1 MRALTEWIGIED
13 DEVSHKE
20 KLVSALGG
28 FVSILLI
35 IEVSQRALGLRD
47 ASMLIASMGASAVLL
62 FAVPRGQLS
71 QPWPVL
77 TGHVAS
83 ALIGV
88 TCATVIPHRELAA
101 ASAVGLS
108 IACMHQFRF
117 VHPPGGATA
126 LTAVIGGPAVT
137 ELGYSFVWHPVLL
150 NAVLITATAVGFNWF
165 FPWRRYPTRLQ
176 RTESPNDEA
185 PPVGAEAVA
194 PDAAADSA
202 PHQPSHEDVLDA
214 LRSLDTFIDIT
225 EEDLLL
231 LHHILS
237 RNRPLAIVAHSGEY
251 LAGGIVR
258 INKGHTVRKIGN

>member
-1 MRALTEWIGIED
+1 MQTLTAWIGIED
-13 DEVSHKE
+13 EEVSHKE

-35 IEVSQRALGLRD
+35 IEVSQRALNLRD

-77 TGHVAS
+77 SGHVAS

-137 ELGYSFVWHPVLL
+137 ELGYSFVWQPVLL
-150 NAVLITATAVGFNWF
+150 NAVIIITAAAVGFNWF

-176 RTESPNDEA
+176 RTESPNDGA
-185 PPVGAEAVA
+185 PLADAQTVA
-194 PDAAADSA
+194 PDAATHPAH
-202 PHQPSHEDVLDA
+202 HQPSHEEVLDA

-237 RNRPLAIVAHSGEY
+237 RNRP
-251 LAGGIVR
+251 
-258 INKGHTVRKIGN
+258 T